1 MNFTS
6 EALAHLAAADPVLA
20 RLIAGYGVI
29 TRDRDRPRFYGLVRA
44 ILGQQISVKA
54 ASAIDARLR
63 TLFPAG
69 HVDPDGLLAL
79 SDEALRGVGLSA
91 AKTRYLRDLAARV
104 ASGSLD
110 LSQIHEL
117 DDETIIAKLI
127 EVSGIGRWTAE
138 MFLMF
143 SLGRDD
149 VLSVGDLGVRQ
160 AIGRLYGFEREA
172 TPAECRTVAEPWR
185 PYRSIATFY
194 LWHSLYNEL
203 PI

>member
-63 TLFPAG
+63 ALFPAG
-69 HVDPDGLLAL
+69 HIDPDGLLAL

-104 ASGSLD
+104 ASGGLD

-172 TPAECRTVAEPWR
+172 TPAECRAVAEPWR